1 MFWRSPQV
9 RGFFDNQ
16 FSRPGPLR
24 TLRKQQG
31 IAWVCAVF
39 SLPTFLVLVGN
50 HPDVQTSAGVVHSA
64 LQAHRVSSA
73 VRSGHHLRH
82 LSWKDTSEICM
93 IAVPEPASKLVHTFN
108 RLSGL
113 RIKWAGP
120 KSGLEATVPVRSLC
134 WLQQSSKAALLLQGL
149 GQLVPDICP
158 WLLACRLGDNYC
170 KQQSYVEHGM
180 ASSVKTSVLGPNRF
194 RNRQAPSGDVTTA
207 YSRRREGTP
216 GTGSRD
222 CSAAGTAPLKKA
234 KEAALRRNCLVDWM
248 EMSVHVAPGQ
258 RQSRQ
263 RAVPQGLQEQ
273 YTSIVRHYL
282 TDVAL
287 KQGTKNRS
295 HFQEAGPG
303 SDEHPLLVQVK
314 QVFSSTE
321 GVLLLVHVVK
331 GCSPRGIA
339 EGSLMRML
347 LHQRHSGLQAC
358 LPQIG
363 SWIQV
368 VKFNVLQ
375 VGTSRGAFLLPVELA
390 SAPEIPGK
398 EVDQMSAC

>member
-1 MFWRSPQV
+1 
-9 RGFFDNQ
+9 
-16 FSRPGPLR
+16 
-24 TLRKQQG
+24 
-31 IAWVCAVF
+31 
-39 SLPTFLVLVGN
+39 
-50 HPDVQTSAGVVHSA
+50 
-64 LQAHRVSSA
+64 
-73 VRSGHHLRH
+73 
-82 LSWKDTSEICM
+82 
-93 IAVPEPASKLVHTFN
+93 
-108 RLSGL
+108 
-113 RIKWAGP
+113 
-120 KSGLEATVPVRSLC
+120 
-134 WLQQSSKAALLLQGL
+134 
-149 GQLVPDICP
+149 
-158 WLLACRLGDNYC
+158 
-170 KQQSYVEHGM
+170 M

-207 YSRRREGTP
+207 NSRRCEGTP
-216 GTGSRD
+216 STGSRD
-222 CSAAGTAPLKKA
+222 CSAAPLKKA
-234 KEAALRRNCLVDWM
+234 KTAADSVLAGASEEAALRRNCLVDWM

-303 SDEHPLLVQVK
+303 SDEHPLVVQVK

-331 GCSPRGIA
+331 GCSRRGIA

-363 SWIQV
+363 SWMQV

-390 SAPEIPGK
+390 SAPEIPAGK
-398 EVDQMSAC
+398 EVDQTSAY